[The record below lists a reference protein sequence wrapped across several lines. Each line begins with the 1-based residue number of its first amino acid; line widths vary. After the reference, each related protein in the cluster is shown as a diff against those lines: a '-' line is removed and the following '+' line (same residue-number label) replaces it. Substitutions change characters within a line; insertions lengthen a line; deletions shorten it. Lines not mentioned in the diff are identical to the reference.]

1 MDVNGKKDDKC
12 YTDPSKKFKLYY
24 KADALRHISKEMKNK
39 GSGKFKVEKVIA
51 EGLPPGWTK
60 EIRVKKK
67 GGKTRKDPYYIDP
80 ESGQVFRSLKEV
92 FRYLGTKDC
101 SKAEPELK
109 DQGPNNVEAGGSLSS
124 LPSEA
129 EEQKVG
135 ESKAADGQIAMNE
148 RLKLGEEHVIKPNG
162 TECCT
167 SPPGKTTHLRKKGGV
182 IENNYVAQVNN
193 LESNKDS
200 NPIEC
205 QLVSAHVARER
216 GHEEVVPP
224 AGKEVVEKHG
234 HKIIHKK
241 RKKLRN
247 NKMASLPC
255 RTSKRLAGIE
265 ADASLELKTY
275 NQGSQAGAT
284 KQQKGQTK
292 AVVTNNNLN
301 EGIERPKTGNAAN
314 EKKQEDDATLPLKK
328 LHSPDPDGND
338 REVGPNS
345 KDGEKTEI
353 TPESSSSS
361 SCVKDMWMDPCI
373 DFAIKTLT
381 GAIPIGDEKKVD
393 ETPQSSLSCSSAGNP
408 QSSVELPFG
417 GDIWADPCFAFAVKT
432 LTGKEIPITDDL
444 SAQKVLEQQCSA
456 TGPQITN
463 GLPQPPSI
471 RLDDFRQV
479 NNLSAPRHFNMPE
492 KPFYKPQ
499 GPVAPPPPPS
509 AYQNNWLAKFGSNQP
524 SSLC

>member
-162 TECCT
+162 
-167 SPPGKTTHLRKKGGV
+167 KKGGV